1 MELRERITAILEA
14 NYEMSNEFPETTGD
28 NLFEIE
34 TLELVL
40 NYIEKHEGD
49 K

>member
-1 MELRERITAILEA
+1 MKLREKVMAILETK
-14 NYEMSNEFPETTGD
+14 YEMSNEFQETTGD

-40 NYIEKHEGD
+40 NYIEKYKG
-49 K
+49 KV